1 MKMSEIQGQE
11 EYIKTLKQI
20 KEAEDQTQIEIDTL
34 REKVENESKRLDQ
47 DLKNALMV
55 ANENGKKLVNE
66 SIEDARRTASIEAD
80 SIINEAKEKSKGF
93 SFKSDP
99 KMIKELIQILLS
111 KL

>member
-1 MKMSEIQGQE
+1 MKVSEIQGQE

-20 KEAEDQTQIEIDTL
+20 KEAEDQTQVEIDTL
-34 REKVENESKRLDQ
+34 REKVEEESTRLDQ
-47 DLKNALMV
+47 DLKNAILV
-55 ANENGKKLVNE
+55 ANENGKKLVND
-66 SIEDARRTASIEAD
+66 SVEDARRNASTEAD

-93 SFKSDP
+93 SFKSDQ